1 LALTS
6 AICFPCNDEWEL
18 HYSGSAIKKQE
29 GDRPYLRTVTSTIGR
44 QGKGEVMLRAILT
57 ATAVLC
63 MSQAAF
69 AQEMTAEQRS
79 ACMGDY
85 EKYCKGVAPG
95 GGRIIACLAKE
106 SDKIT
111 PACKKVLAA
120 AEKK

>member
-1 LALTS
+1 
-6 AICFPCNDEWEL
+6 
-18 HYSGSAIKKQE
+18 
-29 GDRPYLRTVTSTIGR
+29 
-44 QGKGEVMLRAILT
+44 MLRSILMT
-57 ATAVLC
+57 AALLC
-63 MSQAAF
+63 ATQTAF
-69 AQEMTAEQRS
+69 AQELTAEQRS

-85 EKYCKGVAPG
+85 EKYCKGVVPG

>member
-1 LALTS
+1 
-6 AICFPCNDEWEL
+6 
-18 HYSGSAIKKQE
+18 
-29 GDRPYLRTVTSTIGR
+29 
-44 QGKGEVMLRAILT
+44 MLRIILT
-57 ATAVLC
+57 TTTLLC
-63 MSQAAF
+63 IAQAAS

-85 EKYCKGVAPG
+85 EKYCKGVTPG